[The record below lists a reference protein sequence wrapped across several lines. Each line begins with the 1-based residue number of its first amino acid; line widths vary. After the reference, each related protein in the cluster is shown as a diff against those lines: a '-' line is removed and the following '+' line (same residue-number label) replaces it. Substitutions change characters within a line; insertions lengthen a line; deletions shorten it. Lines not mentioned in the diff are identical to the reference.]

1 MNVFSSSEAPFHL
14 TIRFTTGHDDLPI
27 NIANPSQTTTTQ
39 LKKQIRAALPE
50 DIRNNRL
57 RLIAAGKLLQ
67 NGQILSN
74 VLKAPLPPPPPP
86 TSRKGKEPVLPQ
98 PSIYINCSI
107 GDKLSDDEL
116 EAENDETTSSSP
128 PTAQQEGQIRPPPR
142 PEPRGFDR
150 LLSSMS
156 AQEVAELRAEFM
168 AVQASRFTPDTMP
181 SPTTL
186 RRMEDAWLDEGG
198 DGGGGSSGGIAAH
211 GAHGQELDDF
221 FWGNLMGFLWPIG
234 IIGWGGRDGP
244 DGGLWS
250 DRRKTAVWTGV
261 AMSLAFGIVRE
272 MS

>member
-1 MNVFSSSEAPFHL
+1 MSLSSSSESPLHL

-27 NIANPSQTTTTQ
+27 NISNPSQTTTAQ

-50 DIRNNRL
+50 DIRSNRL

-67 NGQILSN
+67 NGQVLAN
-74 VLKAPLPPPPPP
+74 VLKAPLPLPPPPS
-86 TSRKGKEPVLPQ
+86 SRKGKEPAPPPPRV
-98 PSIYINCSI
+98 YINCSI
-107 GDKLSDDEL
+107 GDKLSEEEL
-116 EAENDETTSSSP
+116 AQENNESAASGP
-128 PTAQQEGQIRPPPR
+128 PTDGQVEGQIRPPPR

-156 AQEVAELRAEFM
+156 AQEVAELRAEFL

-198 DGGGGSSGGIAAH
+198 DDLASQSRSH
-211 GAHGQELDDF
+211 GAHEQELDDF
-221 FWGNLMGFLWPIG
+221 FWGNLMGLLWPIG
-234 IIGWGGRDGP
+234 IIGWAGRDGP
-244 DGGLWS
+244 EGGLWS

>member
-1 MNVFSSSEAPFHL
+1 M
-14 TIRFTTGHDDLPI
+14 
-27 NIANPSQTTTTQ
+27 
-39 LKKQIRAALPE
+39 
-50 DIRNNRL
+50 
-57 RLIAAGKLLQ
+57 
-67 NGQILSN
+67 
-74 VLKAPLPPPPPP
+74 PPPP
-86 TSRKGKEPVLPQ
+86 R
-98 PSIYINCSI
+98 IYINCSI
-107 GDKLSDDEL
+107 GDKLSDEEL
-116 EAENDETTSSSP
+116 AQENDESKEA
-128 PTAQQEGQIRPPPR
+128 TASQQEGQIRPPPR

-198 DGGGGSSGGIAAH
+198 DNATAQAHAH
-211 GAHGQELDDF
+211 GAHEQELDDF

-234 IIGWGGRDGP
+234 MIGWAGRDGP
-244 DGGLWS
+244 EGGLWS